1 MADLS
6 INYMG
11 LKLKNPLIAGSS
23 NLALNIK
30 NVKAMEEAGIGA
42 IVYKSLFE
50 EQINFE
56 SADFDESMRAYNDRH
71 AEMSKIYPE
80 MEHAGPK
87 EFLLQLKRLKENT
100 NVPVIASIN
109 AIYEQTWVEYAKL
122 IEETGVDA
130 LEINLFKAPKKF
142 SDSGATIEKQKLEI
156 IKAVKNAVKIPVAVK
171 LGPSYSNLLN
181 FILEVDELEVDGL
194 VLFNKLFEP
203 EIDIN
208 EEKPVF
214 PFNLSNKGDYRL
226 ALRYAGLLH
235 GNVKADICSSSGIF
249 DGDDVIKMLLAGSDA
264 VQIVS
269 TLYKN
274 KIGHISTIL
283 KTINEWMNKKG
294 YKTID
299 DFKGK
304 LSRKNSKDPYA
315 YLRAQYVDII
325 LNSADELLK
334 KHPVI

>member
-23 NLALNIK
+23 NLALNMN
-30 NVKAMEEAGIGA
+30 NVKAMEDAGIGA

-50 EQINFE
+50 EQVNFE

-71 AEMSKIYPE
+71 AEMSKMYPE

-87 EFLLQLKRLKENT
+87 DFLLQLKRLKENT
-100 NVPVIASIN
+100 TVPIIASIN
-109 AIYEQTWVEYAKL
+109 AVYKETWVEYAKL
-122 IEETGVDA
+122 VEETGVDA
-130 LEINLFKAPKKF
+130 LEINLFKSPKKW
-142 SDSGATIEKQKLEI
+142 DVSGEDIEKEKLDI
-156 IKAVKNAVKIPVAVK
+156 IKAVKKAVKIPVAVK
-171 LGPSYSNLLN
+171 LGPSYSNLLH
-181 FILEVDELEVDGL
+181 FVSEVDKLGVEGL

-208 EEKPVF
+208 DEKPLF
-214 PFNLSNKGDYRL
+214 PFNLSHKGDHRL

-235 GNVKADICSSSGIF
+235 GNVKADVCSSSGIF
-249 DGDDVIKMLLAGSDA
+249 DGEDVIKMLLAGADA
-264 VQIVS
+264 VQVVS

-274 KIGHISTIL
+274 KIEYISTIL
-283 KTINEWMNKKG
+283 DTINKWMDSKG
-294 YKTID
+294 YASID

-304 LSRKNSKDPYA
+304 LSRKNSKDPYV

>member
-6 INYMG
+6 TTYMG
-11 LKLKNPLIAGSS
+11 LELKNPLIAGSS
-23 NLALNIK
+23 NLALK
-30 NVKAMEEAGIGA
+30 PENVKAMEEAGIGA

-50 EQINFE
+50 EQVNFE
-56 SADFDESMRAYNDRH
+56 AADFDESIRAYNDRH
-71 AEMSKIYPE
+71 AEMTRIYPN

-87 EFLLQLKRLKENT
+87 EFLLQLKRLKET
-100 NVPVIASIN
+100 ASVPIIASIN

-130 LEINLFKAPKKF
+130 LELNLFKSPKKF
-142 SDSGATIEKQKLEI
+142 NESGATIEKQKLNI
-156 IKAVKNAVKIPVAVK
+156 IRAVKKAVNIPIAVK
-171 LGPSYSNLLN
+171 LSGSYSNLLS
-181 FILEVDELEVDGL
+181 FISEVDKLDVDGL

-208 EEKPVF
+208 EEKPIF

-235 GNVKADICSSSGIF
+235 GNVKANVCSSSGIF
-249 DGDDVIKMLLAGSDA
+249 DGEDVIKMLLAGSDA

-274 KIGHISTIL
+274 KIGHISTML
-283 KTINEWMNKKG
+283 NTINNWMDKKG

-299 DFKGK
+299 DFRGK
-304 LSRKNSKDPYA
+304 LSKNKYKDPFVYT
-315 YLRAQYVDII
+315 RGQYVDA
-325 LNSADELLK
+325 LLDNSDVILK
-334 KHPVI
+334 KNPVI

>member
-11 LKLKNPLIAGSS
+11 LKLKNPIIAGSS
-23 NLALNIK
+23 NLTLNMN

-50 EQINFE
+50 EQVNFE

-71 AEMSKIYPE
+71 AEMSKMYPE

-122 IEETGVDA
+122 IEKTGVDA
-130 LEINLFKAPKKF
+130 LEINLFKSPKKF
-142 SDSGATIEKQKLEI
+142 SESGATIEKQKLDI

-208 EEKPVF
+208 EEKPIF
-214 PFNLSNKGDYRL
+214 PFNLSSKGDYRL
-226 ALRYAGLLH
+226 ALRYVGLLH
-235 GNVKADICSSSGIF
+235 GNIKADVCSSSGIF
-249 DGDDVIKMLLAGSDA
+249 DGNDVIKMLLAGSDA
-264 VQIVS
+264 VQVVS

-274 KIGHISTIL
+274 KIGHISTML
-283 KTINEWMNKKG
+283 KTLNEWMDKKG
-294 YKTID
+294 YNTID

-304 LSRKNSKDPYA
+304 LSRKNSKDPYI

>member
-1 MADLS
+1 
-6 INYMG
+6 
-11 LKLKNPLIAGSS
+11 
-23 NLALNIK
+23 
-30 NVKAMEEAGIGA
+30 
-42 IVYKSLFE
+42 
-50 EQINFE
+50 
-56 SADFDESMRAYNDRH
+56 MRAYNDRH
-71 AEMSKIYPE
+71 AEMSKMYPE

-100 NVPVIASIN
+100 NVPIIASIN

-142 SDSGATIEKQKLEI
+142 SDSGATIEKQKLDI
-156 IKAVKNAVKIPVAVK
+156 IRAVKNAVKIPVAVK

-208 EEKPVF
+208 EEKAIF

-235 GNVKADICSSSGIF
+235 GNVKADVCSSSGIF
-249 DGDDVIKMLLAGSDA
+249 DGEDVIKMLLAGSDA

-283 KTINEWMNKKG
+283 KTINEWMDKKG

>member
-50 EQINFE
+50 EQVNFE

-71 AEMSKIYPE
+71 AEMSKMYPE

-100 NVPVIASIN
+100 NVPIIASIN

-142 SDSGATIEKQKLEI
+142 SDSGATIEKQKLDI
-156 IKAVKNAVKIPVAVK
+156 IRAVKNAVKIPVAVK

-208 EEKPVF
+208 EEKAIF

-235 GNVKADICSSSGIF
+235 GNVKADVCSSSGIF
-249 DGDDVIKMLLAGSDA
+249 DGEDVIKMLLAGSDA

-283 KTINEWMNKKG
+283 KTINEWMDKKG

>member
-23 NLALNIK
+23 NLALDMK

-50 EQINFE
+50 EQVNFE
-56 SADFDESMRAYNDRH
+56 SADFDETMRAYNDRH
-71 AEMSKIYPE
+71 AEISKMYPE

-130 LEINLFKAPKKF
+130 LEINLFKSPKKF
-142 SDSGATIEKQKLEI
+142 SDSGATIEKQKLDI

-208 EEKPVF
+208 EEKPIF
-214 PFNLSNKGDYRL
+214 PFNLSNKGDHRL

-235 GNVKADICSSSGIF
+235 GNVKADVCSSSGIF
-249 DGDDVIKMLLAGSDA
+249 DGEDVIKMLLAGSDA
-264 VQIVS
+264 VQVVS

-283 KTINEWMNKKG
+283 DTINKWMDKKG

-304 LSRKNSKDPYA
+304 LSRKNSKDPYV

-334 KHPVI
+334 KNPVI

>member
-50 EQINFE
+50 EQVNFE

-71 AEMSKIYPE
+71 AEMSKMYPE

-100 NVPVIASIN
+100 NVPIIASIN

-122 IEETGVDA
+122 IEETGIDA

-142 SDSGATIEKQKLEI
+142 SDSGATIEKQKLDI
-156 IKAVKNAVKIPVAVK
+156 IRAVKNAVKIPVAVK

-208 EEKPVF
+208 EEKAIF

-235 GNVKADICSSSGIF
+235 GNVKADVCSSSGIF
-249 DGDDVIKMLLAGSDA
+249 DGEDVIKMLLAGSDA

-283 KTINEWMNKKG
+283 KTINEWMDKKG